1 MAKFYY
7 FLLFSASTLCFC
19 PFAYASEDTA
29 SPFPDNMIISD
40 LPELPTNNEQ
50 PINNTAQ
57 TAQTDNQNV
66 EDVVDIVPDSIKN
79 ENHEIS
85 NPTVSDIQ
93 IGTIPESSV
102 EESENVT
109 PIFLPPKN
117 TNSSNDA
124 KQPNGTKTTDKSL
137 TETLKKENKQ
147 NIIEGTWIEKLVS
160 ANPLSTSENDNS
172 KDDLVELVKKSRGK
186 NKDGRSNASVFDISG
201 IMLRMGLNQVEKTMK
216 NRGFQ
221 RVNAKFTIPNFI
233 KWRNEEACTS
243 HGVIGFE
250 RLQSCITTLAKKGGY
265 EYVYYVKYSKFD
277 SKEEIEVFL
286 TSNFTGNKV
295 HKIIYKSG
303 VPATSGNSPKAVY
316 LRNIKVYDFWK
327 KINQKY
333 GNPDDKNNVTWG
345 LGGNKPFLKAATG
358 YLLLEDPMFVEM
370 DYTRMSR
377 EDQRF
382 IHSDYYNF

>member
-1 MAKFYY
+1 M
-7 FLLFSASTLCFC
+7 
-19 PFAYASEDTA
+19 
-29 SPFPDNMIISD
+29 
-40 LPELPTNNEQ
+40 
-50 PINNTAQ
+50 
-57 TAQTDNQNV
+57 
-66 EDVVDIVPDSIKN
+66 
-79 ENHEIS
+79 
-85 NPTVSDIQ
+85 
-93 IGTIPESSV
+93 
-102 EESENVT
+102 
-109 PIFLPPKN
+109 
-117 TNSSNDA
+117 
-124 KQPNGTKTTDKSL
+124 
-137 TETLKKENKQ
+137 
-147 NIIEGTWIEKLVS
+147 
-160 ANPLSTSENDNS
+160 
-172 KDDLVELVKKSRGK
+172 
-186 NKDGRSNASVFDISG
+186 
-201 IMLRMGLNQVEKTMK
+201 
-216 NRGFQ
+216 
-221 RVNAKFTIPNFI
+221 
-233 KWRNEEACTS
+233 
-243 HGVIGFE
+243 
-250 RLQSCITTLAKKGGY
+250 AKKGGY